1 MSDTIQ
7 IQHEGDDTK
16 GRYFTPVKGAE
27 RDAELTWRA
36 DGDVRHA
43 THTFVPPEARGKGFA
58 AQLVKAMI
66 EDAKE
71 LDFRIAPDCSY
82 VEGYFKRHPELS
94 DLRA

>member
-1 MSDTIQ
+1 MSDTIE
-7 IQHEGDDTK
+7 IQHEGNERE
-16 GRYFTPVKGAE
+16 GRYFTSVEGAARE
-27 RDAELTWRA
+27 AELTWRA
-36 DGDVRHA
+36 EGDVRHA

-66 EDAKE
+66 DDAKE
-71 LDFRIAPDCSY
+71 LNFRIAPDCSY